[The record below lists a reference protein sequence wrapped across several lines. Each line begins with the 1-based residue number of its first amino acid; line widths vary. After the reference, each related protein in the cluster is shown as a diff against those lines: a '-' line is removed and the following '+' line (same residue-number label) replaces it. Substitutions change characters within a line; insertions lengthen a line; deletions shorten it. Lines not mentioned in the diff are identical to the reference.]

1 MNNFTPELIAKA
13 KATKSAQE
21 LLELAKA
28 NNVDLTETEAKTYF
42 EQLNANGAVS
52 DDELDIVA
60 GGLGCPDDGEE
71 SEAKPKLIPGTKVRV
86 LGGKICPKCHSNEG
100 VIGYNLT
107 ATGMTGNTKYVA
119 CPKCNEAITNH
130 VSNDSVE
137 LI

>member
-1 MNNFTPELIAKA
+1 MNNLTPELIAKA
-13 KATKSAQE
+13 KAAKSAQE

-71 SEAKPKLIPGTKVRV
+71 EENTLSAGDRVKIPR
-86 LGGKICPKCHSNEG
+86 C
-100 VIGYNLT
+100 
-107 ATGMTGNTKYVA
+107 TGCGSTTGYVA
-119 CPKCNEAITNH
+119 VTTMMSGSLEVSCEKCKKIVGTTADANKFTKI
-130 VSNDSVE
+130 
-137 LI
+137 